1 MLLAERVQQVV
12 QRLPAPFQVEALDFV
27 EYLLTKAE
35 RETAQEE
42 RRDWARLSLSYAMR
56 GMEDEDA
63 PTYTTADL
71 KVVFA

>member
-1 MLLAERVQQVV
+1 MLLSERVQQVV
-12 QRLPAPFQVEALDFV
+12 QRLPAPFQAEALDFA

-42 RRDWARLSLSYAMR
+42 KRDWARQSLSYAMR
-56 GMEDEDA
+56 GMEDEDT
-63 PTYTTADL
+63 PTYTTSDL